1 MALTFCTFSREL
13 KSAFNIRMNQ
23 TEYVNLLLAAIPVGE
38 ERLIINKTVAAGL
51 MNGRKQVPPNIQSCL
66 RNTNIDELKAYFETY
81 VIQFVDES
89 RRIEVMAHIIDLI
102 PEDDFIPD
110 QDKSL
115 MIDHES
121 NGDFSSL
128 LAVAF
133 TFAIIAENGNPDMF
147 VHKAPALTSW
157 VEMPDYSVYL
167 KQIECAF
174 SSIRTL
180 LYYENP
186 KPFYDFYVCN
196 NIAMRPV
203 FTVNLRLNRSNRY
216 MFDPIPNATVPI
228 LGEFSNYLVITG
240 TGGLGKS
247 MMMRNL
253 LLTSV
258 SAFDEVGLIPVFIP
272 LKDYNT
278 EGIDLLEYI
287 YSKFTDGK
295 NRTIISREQFEDT
308 LKHNRFILLLDG
320 YDEIKSN
327 CVAAFEKSLRTF
339 IRKYPNDYYIVSSRP
354 FEPHGIFERFIM
366 LDLVPFSLDQSKTL
380 IEKLEFRP
388 DEPGIKQK
396 FLQQLEESL
405 YETHKEFAS
414 NPLLL
419 TIMLMTFEQFAE
431 VPSKMHVFYREA
443 YATLS
448 QKHDASKGA
457 YKRALKTG
465 LSADHFADYFS
476 EFCARTYTD
485 EKYEMSHKEIVDY
498 FNKLNI
504 RKKDGYP
511 EFTAADFIFDL
522 QNNLCLLYHESGKYH
537 FTHRSFQEYF
547 CALYFSHQK
556 DKALERIGESFEHR
570 KYSSLS
576 DKTFNMLYDM
586 IPEKVEEYIFL
597 PFLQKMFGKCSNTN
611 GYWYYLTKYLKEV
624 VISPIERFRYD
635 LLGEKM
641 WGRNVLITMG
651 ESFIKDFLL
660 LYVVKRRKGNSHIIF
675 PKYPEFVTGE
685 YSMIEYPNGRRR
697 IVPTRYIETEQISLI
712 DIDDEGAPMEVD
724 RENPKITTEY
734 EYHFPFTKIA
744 KEKEKYQ
751 DLVQIFESDEF
762 QPYLDY
768 VVLFEYFKQLKAH
781 VDAEEDDSLDFLG

>member
-1 MALTFCTFSREL
+1 MALTFCTFGREL

-23 TEYVNLLLAAIPVGE
+23 TDYVNLLFAAIPVDGE
-38 ERLIINKTVAAGL
+38 KFTVNKNVATGL
-51 MNGRKQVPPNIQSCL
+51 MNGRRQVPNEIRFCL
-66 RNTNIDELKAYFETY
+66 RDTNVDELTTYFETY
-81 VIQFVDES
+81 VIQFIDDPK
-89 RRIEVMAHIIDLI
+89 RPRTMANILDLI

-110 QDKSL
+110 QDKAA
-115 MIDHES
+115 MIDCES
-121 NGDFSSL
+121 NGELARL
-128 LAVAF
+128 LAIAF
-133 TFAIIAENGNPDMF
+133 TFAILAENGSPDMF
-147 VHKAPALTSW
+147 VHKAPALTPW
-157 VEMPDYSVYL
+157 AEMPDYSAYL
-167 KQIECAF
+167 KRIEGAF

-180 LYYENP
+180 LYYDNP

-196 NIAMRPV
+196 NIEMRP
-203 FTVNLRLNRSNRY
+203 FYSMNIRMDWARKY
-216 MFDPIPNATVPI
+216 MFEGIANATVPT
-228 LGEFSNYLVITG
+228 LGDLSNYLVITG

-258 SAFDEVGLIPVFIP
+258 SSFPEVGLIPVFVP

-278 EGIDLLEYI
+278 EGIDLFEYI
-287 YSKFTDGK
+287 YNKFTDGK
-295 NRTIISREQFEDT
+295 KNTRITKEQFEDT
-308 LKHNRFILLLDG
+308 LKHNRIILLLDG

-327 CVAAFEKSLRTF
+327 CVAAFEKSLRAF

-354 FEPHGIFERFIM
+354 FQPHDIFERFVM
-366 LDLVPFSLDQSKTL
+366 LDLVPFSLDQSKAL

-485 EKYEMSHKEIVDY
+485 EKYEMTHKEIVGY
-498 FNKLNI
+498 FDKLNI

-511 EFTAADFIFDL
+511 EFTADDFIYDL

-576 DKTFNMLYDM
+576 DKTFSMLYDM

-597 PFLQKMFGKCSNTN
+597 PFLQKMFAKCTDEN
-611 GYWYYLTKYLKEV
+611 GYWVYLTRYLKEAV
-624 VISPIERFRYD
+624 VSPVERYRYGI
-635 LLGEKM
+635 LRERM
-641 WGRNVLITMG
+641 RNRNVLMTAD
-651 ESFIKDFLL
+651 ESFIKSFLL
-660 LYVVKRRKGNSHIIF
+660 LYVVERKRAKTEIEF
-675 PKYPEFVTGE
+675 PKYQEFIMDE
-685 YSMIEYPNGRRR
+685 YSLIEYPTGQMRL
-697 IVPTRYIETEQISLI
+697 VPARYAEAEQISLF
-712 DIDDEGAPMEVD
+712 DFDEEGNRTEVK
-724 RENPKITTEY
+724 REDLKITPQY
-734 EYHFPFTKIA
+734 EYRFPFAKIA
-744 KEKEKYQ
+744 KEKEKYP
-751 DLVQIFESDEF
+751 DLVRIFEGDDF
-762 QPYLDY
+762 QPHLDY
-768 VVLFEYFKQLKAH
+768 VALYDYYKKLKAH
-781 VDAEEDDSLDFLG
+781 VDAGEDDSLDFL